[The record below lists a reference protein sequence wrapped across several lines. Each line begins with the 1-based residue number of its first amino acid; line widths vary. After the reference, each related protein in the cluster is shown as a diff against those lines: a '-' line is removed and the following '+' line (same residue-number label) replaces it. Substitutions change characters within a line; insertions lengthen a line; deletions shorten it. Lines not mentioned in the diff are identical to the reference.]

1 MIRAPLHDRL
11 GSAGISTGE
20 QPGGLPS
27 PLGMDAAEEFRR
39 LREGCGVYELR
50 GQVKI
55 AVTGKDRTRWLNG
68 MISNNIRDLAPNR
81 GTYNFL
87 LTPQGRI
94 QGDLYAYNRGESVLL
109 DVEQEQAA
117 RVLELLQKHIIMD
130 KVELQDVSGQMAA
143 LAAQGPA
150 AEETL
155 RSAGL
160 AVSRLEPL
168 QVQDTRW
175 RDAELALARMPREIA
190 EGFEIWGKPA
200 DLAQVREALLAAGA
214 AAVGSQAWEMYRIA
228 RGIPRYG
235 VDIRERDLPQET
247 GQMRALNFTKGCYI
261 GQEIVERIRSRGAV
275 HRSFSGFVVEGDP
288 PAAGS
293 KVLVEGKETG
303 EITSAARVPQEDSF
317 STLALGY
324 VRRENSAPGTAV
336 EVGGSR
342 ARVRQLPAQLG

>member
-1 MIRAPLHDRL
+1 MTPPPLHYRL
-11 GSAGISTGE
+11 EHPDAATQTGR
-20 QPGGLPS
+20 
-27 PLGMDAAEEFRR
+27 DAAEEYRY
-39 LREGCGVYELR
+39 LRDGCGVYELQDR
-50 GQVKI
+50 VKFL
-55 AVTGKDRTRWLNG
+55 VTGKDRTRWLNG

-109 DVEQEQAA
+109 DVERKQAA

-130 KVELQDVSGQMAA
+130 KVELQDRSADLAA

-150 AEETL
+150 AEATL
-155 RSAGL
+155 RSAGF
-160 AVSRLEPL
+160 AVPQLEPL
-168 QVQDTRW
+168 QIQDTRW
-175 RDAELALARMPREIA
+175 READLALARMAREVA

-200 DLAQVREALLAAGA
+200 DLNRVRDALLAAGA
-214 AAVGSQAWEMYRIA
+214 AAVGHQAWEMYRIE

-235 VDIRERDLPQET
+235 VDIGERDLPQET

-275 HRSFSGFVVEGDP
+275 HRSFAGFVLEGDP
-288 PAAGS
+288 PPAGS
-293 KVLVEGKETG
+293 KVLVEGKEAG
-303 EITSAARVPQEDSF
+303 EITSAARIPAESAF

-324 VRRENSAPGTAV
+324 LRREHGAPGTVV

-342 ARVRQLPAQLG
+342 ARVRQLPGSPS